1 MNRDKIKLYVLEILL
16 LLVLFLA
23 LFVSN
28 IFNRTVLAI
37 LLFVFA
43 IITRIFIKR
52 KKAASIYKKQV
63 AWLMFGFSIIYI
75 VVFYLLGLYFG
86 YYRAPTTFGIAT
98 VIKFILPL
106 ATIIY
111 SSELIRK
118 TIIVQDSKLSKVLMS
133 ISMIL
138 IDLIVYSGVYD
149 ITNMDDMLT
158 VLGFIFFA
166 SIACNL
172 LYNYIT
178 VRYSSTGVIIYRMI
192 TVLYVYLIPY
202 IPDVFLF
209 FRTFLRMLYPYIM
222 YVVLEYTYSKTNYAS
237 QYKDK
242 KKNMIWSSISLVIT
256 SIIIALI
263 SCQFRWGIL
272 VIGSGSMTGTIDK
285 GDAIIYESYKNDSK
299 VKSGTVIVF
308 EKDNIQIVHRVV
320 DVISSGGTLR
330 YYTKGDANK
339 KIDDGY
345 ITSNDIHGIVK
356 FKIPYIGYPSLW
368 IRDLFKK

>member
-178 VRYSSTGVIIYRMI
+178 VRYSSAGVIIYRMI

-202 IPDVFLF
+202 IPNVFLF

-222 YVVLEYTYSKTNYAS
+222 YVILEYTYSKTSYAS
-237 QYKDK
+237 QYKDR
-242 KKNMIWSSISLVIT
+242 KKNTIWSSISLVIT

>member
-75 VVFYLLGLYFG
+75 VVFYLMGLYFG
-86 YYRAPTTFGIAT
+86 YYRAPTTFGLAT

-106 ATIIY
+106 ATIIF

-118 TIIVQDSKLSKVLMS
+118 TIIAQDSKLSKVLIS

-242 KKNMIWSSISLVIT
+242 KKNMIWSSISLVVT
-256 SIIIALI
+256 GIIIALI

-299 VKSGTVIVF
+299 VKSGTIIVF
-308 EKDNIQIVHRVV
+308 EKDNTQIVHRIV
-320 DVISSGGTLR
+320 DVISSNGTLR

-345 ITSNDIHGIVK
+345 ITSNDIRGIVK

>member
-63 AWLMFGFSIIYI
+63 VWLMFGFSIIYI
-75 VVFYLLGLYFG
+75 VVFYLMGLYFG
-86 YYRAPTTFGIAT
+86 YYKAPTTFGLAT

-118 TIIVQDSKLSKVLMS
+118 TIIVQDSKLSKVLIS
-133 ISMIL
+133 ISMVL

-192 TVLYVYLIPY
+192 TVLYIYLIPY
-202 IPDVFLF
+202 IPDVYLF
-209 FRTFLRMLYPYIM
+209 FRTFLRMLYPYII
-222 YVVLEYTYSKTNYAS
+222 YVVLDYTYSKTNYAS
-237 QYKDK
+237 QYKDR
-242 KKNMIWSSISLVIT
+242 KKNMIWSTVSLIIT
-256 SIIIALI
+256 AIIIALI
-263 SCQFRWGIL
+263 SCQFRLGIL